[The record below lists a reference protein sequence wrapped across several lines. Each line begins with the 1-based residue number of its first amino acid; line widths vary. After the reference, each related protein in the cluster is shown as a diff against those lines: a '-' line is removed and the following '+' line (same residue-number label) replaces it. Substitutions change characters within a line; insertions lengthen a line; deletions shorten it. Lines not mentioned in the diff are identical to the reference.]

1 MRIKYNPWTKKEIKT
16 VLTMWEDKNK
26 DEIAK
31 ELGRSSLQINYMA
44 TQIRRAGY
52 KLSFKTKKG
61 KTRGLILEAI
71 KELR

>member
-1 MRIKYNPWTKKEIKT
+1 
-16 VLTMWEDKNK
+16 MWEDKNK